1 MDQLYIIL
9 IRSQAEPQNM
19 SEIVWKCFRCGLAFK
34 AVDLAEMHERIARH
48 HITRVKRIAA

>member
-34 AVDLAEMHERIARH
+34 AVDLAEVHERIARH